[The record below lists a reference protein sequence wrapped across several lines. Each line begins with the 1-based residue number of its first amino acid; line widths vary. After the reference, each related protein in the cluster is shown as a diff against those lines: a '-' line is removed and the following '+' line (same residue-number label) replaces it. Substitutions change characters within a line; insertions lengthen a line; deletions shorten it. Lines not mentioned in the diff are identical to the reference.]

1 MQPDSS
7 SAGERLGVLLQGHQ
21 VRRNGQ
27 GTVGASTELSSQIL
41 AVSLACVSLVVF
53 AVVAADGTYSASF
66 YSWLAGQLT
75 VLVLA
80 AWAFR
85 RQAIRSGR
93 QLIVSPVLV
102 LAALLALVWE
112 WASRTLLGAGQPFEV
127 VTMSAVRNLVFGL
140 AAASVWPTHQ
150 RLSVV
155 LSLFLTMFG
164 VTASRDL
171 LTQWLAAMFAVGA
184 VCWLVVSHW
193 ENVQRRLKGR
203 ERPQWPRWVLAVPL
217 VLLMLVGIG
226 AAGADRSVLA
236 ALRGFMPSSGGTGG
250 SDPYAR
256 DGVGDGEML
265 VAGTERIQSFAPIED
280 APFMQDDQPSLYDL
294 FDDTYEE
301 EVRITRTDRA
311 IALPPELASR
321 AREHL
326 HNRTE
331 KAHREFSTLRQPG
344 DASQRRTAPDIRS
357 NALFYVAGRV
367 PLHLRLQTY
376 DLFDGEVW
384 YPEELPAWVAPLE
397 MRNSGGKPWLQLP
410 DRGET
415 REYLG
420 PAETHALK
428 IVRMDSNVIP
438 GPLYLHGVHI
448 DLVDRA
454 DMFTR
459 GPDGLVAMDREKL
472 PSLVPIHLAS
482 RSIDWD
488 TLGNVSRLLLPIPSE
503 NSVSVIPENI
513 DSDSLQVLVDQW
525 TRGADD
531 GWEQIAAVTEHLQN
545 DYTLDPVW
553 RPDPNGRTG
562 VEQFLFESRRGPDYQ
577 FATAAALLLRS
588 QGYATRVVSGF
599 YVDPEKYDAD
609 SRHTPVLTND
619 VHFWAEVRVSG
630 GDWVTV
636 ESTPGYAVLGP
647 PPGIWRRAWTALV
660 NAGLFA
666 KSNWL
671 TTCFLAVVS
680 VWSWSTRRQITN
692 AMYSVRWRLSVWWS
706 PHDAAC
712 STIELLRQRAR
723 LAGMKLQ
730 VSTTH
735 HQWLSELIAGGSGV
749 EQARVLYAFRREIDT
764 AAYSGIHHKPSGA
777 VLSLCFQ
784 VVGLCS
790 LTWFRDQVVNKSLA
804 RWPSKRAGMS
814 HTVFSDEGSAERVGN

>member
-7 SAGERLGVLLQGHQ
+7 SAGERLGVPLQGHQ
-21 VRRNGQ
+21 VLRSDR
-27 GTVGASTELSSQIL
+27 GTVGAFTDLSSQFL

-53 AVVAADGTYSASF
+53 AVVAADGIYRVSF
-66 YSWLAGQLT
+66 YSWLSGQLT

-102 LAALLALVWE
+102 LVALLALAWE

-140 AAASVWPTHQ
+140 AAVSVWPAHQ

-164 VTASRDL
+164 VTASREL

-226 AAGADRSVLA
+226 AAGADRTVLTA
-236 ALRGFMPSSGGTGG
+236 IRGFMPSSGGTGG

-301 EVRITRTDRA
+301 EVRNIKTDRA

-357 NALFYVAGRV
+357 NALLYVAGRV

-384 YPEELPAWVAPLE
+384 YPEELPNWQHPLE
-397 MRNSGGKPWLQLP
+397 VRTSGGKPWLQLP

-488 TLGNVSRLLLPIPSE
+488 TLRDVSKLFLRVPLE
-503 NSVSVIPENI
+503 NSVSVIPQNI
-513 DSDSLQVLVDQW
+513 DSDSLRLLADQR

-531 GWEQIAAVTEHLQN
+531 GWEQIAAITEHLRN
-545 DYTLDPVW
+545 DYTLDPDW

-599 YVDPEKYDAD
+599 YVDPDKYDPD
-609 SRHTPVLTND
+609 SRHTPVLPND
-619 VHFWAEVRVSG
+619 VHFWVELRVSG

-636 ESTPGYAVLGP
+636 EATPGFAVLGP
-647 PPGIWRRAWTALV
+647 PPGILQRVWNALV
-660 NAGLFA
+660 AAALFVA
-666 KSNWL
+666 NYWL

-680 VWSWSTRRQITN
+680 VWSWWTRRQITN
-692 AMYSVRWRLSVWWS
+692 ALYSVRWRLSVWWS
-706 PHDAAC
+706 SHDAVR

-730 VSTTH
+730 TSTTH
-735 HQWLSELIAGGSGV
+735 HQWLSELIAGDSGG
-749 EQARVLYAFRREIDT
+749 EQARVLYAFRREIDA
-764 AAYSGIHHKPSGA
+764 AAYSGNHQQPSGA
-777 VLSLCFQ
+777 VLSLCSQ

-790 LTWFRDQVVNKSLA
+790 LTWFRDAVLSQSIAAKQSRTANKVANESC
-804 RWPSKRAGMS
+804 
-814 HTVFSDEGSAERVGN
+814 VERVGI

>member
-7 SAGERLGVLLQGHQ
+7 SAGERLGVPLQGHQ
-21 VRRNGQ
+21 VRGNGQ
-27 GTVGASTELSSQIL
+27 GTVGAFTDLSSQFL

-53 AVVAADGTYSASF
+53 AVVAADGIYRVSF
-66 YSWLAGQLT
+66 YSWLSGQLT

-102 LAALLALVWE
+102 LVALLALIWE
-112 WASRTLLGAGQPFEV
+112 WASRILLGAGQPFEV

-140 AAASVWPTHQ
+140 AAVSVWPTHQ

-193 ENVQRRLKGR
+193 ETVQRRLKGR

-301 EVRITRTDRA
+301 EVRNIKTDRA

-357 NALFYVAGRV
+357 SALFYVAGRV
-367 PLHLRLQTY
+367 PLHLRLQTF

-384 YPEELPAWVAPLE
+384 YPEELPAWGAPLE
-397 MRNSGGKPWLQLP
+397 MRTSGGKPWLQLP
-410 DRGET
+410 DRGES

-488 TLGNVSRLLLPIPSE
+488 TLRDVSKLFLHVLSE
-503 NSVSVIPENI
+503 NSVSVIPQNI
-513 DSDSLQVLVDQW
+513 DSDSLRLLVDQW

-531 GWEQIAAVTEHLQN
+531 GWEQIAAITEHLRS
-545 DYTLDPVW
+545 DYTLDPDW
-553 RPDPNGRTG
+553 RPDLNGRTG

-599 YVDPEKYDAD
+599 YVDSKKYDAE
-609 SRHTPVLTND
+609 SRHTPVLSND
-619 VHFWAEVRVSG
+619 VHFWVEVRVSG
-630 GDWVTV
+630 GDWITV
-636 ESTPGYAVLGP
+636 EATPGYEVLSP
-647 PPGIWRRAWTALV
+647 PPGLWQRAWNALALAAHSVSRHWIMTCVLTMALLTVWWKRRRVMDLLYTA
-660 NAGLFA
+660 
-666 KSNWL
+666 
-671 TTCFLAVVS
+671 
-680 VWSWSTRRQITN
+680 
-692 AMYSVRWRLSVWWS
+692 RWWFFVWWS
-706 PHDAAC
+706 PPKAMR

-723 LAGMKLQ
+723 LAGRKQ
-730 VSTTH
+730 RNSTTH
-735 HQWLSELIAGGSGV
+735 HQWLSELMTQDSDG
-749 EQARVLYAFRREIDT
+749 EQARVLYAFRREIDA
-764 AAYSGIHHKPSGA
+764 AAYSGNRRQPLA
-777 VLSLCFQ
+777 TVLSLCSQ

-790 LTWFRDQVVNKSLA
+790 LTWFRDLVLTKSVG
-804 RWPSKRAGMS
+804 RWPSQRAGLG
-814 HTVFSDEGSAERVGN
+814 HAVIADERSVEHVGN